1 MKNYLFSYIAV
12 VFLAIMIVSCTK
24 NNKGNKLFIEK
35 KAKQTGILFNNRLT
49 ETDTLNYMNY
59 PYLYMGGGVAIG
71 DINNDNIPDIYFTGN
86 MVDDKLYLG
95 KGNMKFEDIT
105 DKAFKNLD
113 KRWHTGVTM
122 ADVNNDGY
130 LDIYVSVSGKNSP
143 RNNLLYINNK
153 DLTFTES
160 AKQYGLDDAGHS
172 TQGTFFDY
180 DKDGD
185 LDLYVANYPS
195 TKFLAPISYYKSKM
209 DSLTLKDSDRLY
221 KNNGD
226 NTFSDVTEETGI
238 LNFGLSLSVT
248 AADINNDGWTD
259 LYVSND
265 FAGPDY
271 LYINNQDGTFKNT
284 IKKSTNHTSYFGMGV
299 DIADFNNDGL
309 LDILQ
314 LDMTPEDNYR
324 SKANMASMS
333 TEKFWDGVQS
343 GFHHQYMINSIQ
355 LNRGNINDSI
365 PVFSEMSR
373 LAGISTTDWSWS
385 PLFVDLDNDG
395 LKDVFIANGTR
406 REINNKDYFIN
417 LGEGSMFSKD
427 SQLQS
432 SLNIPSEKIDN
443 YAFKNNG
450 DLTFSK
456 ANEDWGLSFY
466 GYSNGASYADLD
478 LDGDLDLVI
487 SNIDSTA
494 AIFENRGAD
503 FHKKGY
509 LRFSF
514 KGSKKNPFGIGVKVK
529 IENKNTQQFQELTT
543 TRGFQSSSE
552 PKLHFG
558 LDTIKS
564 ISKVTITWPD
574 GKIEELV
581 DVKGNQ
587 EMSISYANA
596 GINSIQPE
604 SNKNSLF
611 TEVTKFSN
619 INYRHIENEFDDF
632 EYEVLLPHKTSN
644 FGPALAVAD
653 VNSDGLDDFFI
664 GGAANQS
671 GMLYLQNIDGT
682 FNPVKNQPWSTHKS
696 SEDMNAVFFDADAD
710 GDQDLYIVSG
720 GNEFLPD
727 AKELQDRIYINNG
740 KGKFSFSSK
749 ALPPVNQSGSCVKPF
764 DYDND
769 GDLDLF
775 VGGRLIPRKYPYP
788 ADSFILRNDSKNG
801 NVKFSD
807 VTSEIAPALKELGLV
822 TDAVWND
829 FDSDGD
835 VDVIVVGEWMP
846 ITIIENNNGTFT
858 KIENDSFKNTTG
870 WWSSIEAKDMD
881 NDGDEDFIVGNL
893 GLNYKYK
900 ADLDRTFDVFVSDY
914 DKNGSQD
921 IILGYY
927 NDSIQYP
934 VRGRQCSSQQIPNIK
949 RKYQDYNSFA
959 SATLEEIYTST
970 ALENSLHY
978 SAQTFASAYIENL
991 GNGKFKLTQLP
1002 NLTQLSS
1009 INTMVIKDF
1018 NNDNIQDVLIAGNL
1032 FAAEIETPRNDA
1044 SMGLLLLGKGN
1055 GTFTEVSTQK
1065 SEFFASKDAKNM
1077 ALIKTVKGF
1086 SVLIANNNDKL
1097 QLFSLNKSIQN

>member
-1 MKNYLFSYIAV
+1 MKNYSFS
-12 VFLAIMIVSCTK
+12 FLIIIFLVLILVSCSVG
-24 NNKGNKLFIEK
+24 NKEKKLFIGK
-35 KAKQTGILFNNRLT
+35 KPEQTNISFNNKLT

-105 DKAFKNLD
+105 DKAFNNLD

-122 ADVNNDGY
+122 ADVNNDGF
-130 LDIYVSVSGKNSP
+130 LDLYVSVSGKNAP
-143 RNNLLYINNK
+143 RNNLLYINNQ

-160 AKQYGLDDAGHS
+160 AKEYGIDDPGHS

-185 LDLYVANYPS
+185 LDLYIANYPS

-221 KNNGD
+221 RNNGD
-226 NTFSDVTEETGI
+226 NTFSDVTVEAGI

-248 AADINNDGWTD
+248 ASDINNDGWTD

-271 LYINNQDGTFKNT
+271 LYMNNKDGTFRNT
-284 IKKSTNHTSYFGMGV
+284 LKESTNHTSYFGMGV

-355 LNRGNINDSI
+355 LNRGNTNGNT

-373 LAGISTTDWSWS
+373 LAGVSTTDWSWS

-395 LKDVFIANGTR
+395 WKDIFIANGTR

-417 LGEGSMFSKD
+417 LGQGSAFSND

-456 ANEDWGLSFY
+456 TNDDWGLSFY

-494 AIFENRGAD
+494 VIFENRGVD
-503 FHKKGY
+503 FHKNSY
-509 LRFSF
+509 IRFSF
-514 KGSKKNPFGIGVKVK
+514 KGSEKNPFGIGVKVK
-529 IENKNTQQFQELTT
+529 IESNDQQQFQELTT

-558 LDTIKS
+558 VNDLKTIDK
-564 ISKVTITWPD
+564 IMITWPD
-574 GKIEELV
+574 DKVEELSNI
-581 DVKGNQ
+581 KTNQ
-587 EMSISYANA
+587 EIRVDYANA
-596 GINSIQPE
+596 KLSDNKPE
-604 SNKNSLF
+604 IKEKIFF
-611 TEVTKFSN
+611 TDITKPSEV
-619 INYRHIENEFDDF
+619 NYKHIENDYNDF
-632 EYEVLLPHKTSN
+632 EFETLLPHKTSN
-644 FGPALAVAD
+644 FGPGLAVAD
-653 VNSDGLDDFFI
+653 VNGDGLDDFFI

-671 GMLYLQNIDGT
+671 GKLYLQNVDGT
-682 FNPVKNQPWSTHKS
+682 FMPARNQPWAAHKN

-720 GNEFLPD
+720 GNEFLPNS
-727 AKELQDRIYINNG
+727 KELQDRIYINNG
-740 KGKFSFSSK
+740 KGMFSFSSK
-749 ALPPVNQSGSCVKPF
+749 GLPIVNQSGSCVKPF
-764 DYDND
+764 DYDKD

-788 ADSFILRNDSKNG
+788 ADSYILRNDSKNG
-801 NVKFSD
+801 KIKFTD
-807 VTSEIAPALKELGLV
+807 VTSTIAPSLKEFGLV

-829 FDSDGD
+829 YDQDGD
-835 VDVIVVGEWMP
+835 IDLMIVGEWMP
-846 ITIIENNNGTFT
+846 ITIIENSNGTFT
-858 KIENDSFKNTTG
+858 KLENDSFKNTTG
-870 WWSSIEAKDMD
+870 WWSSIIAKDMD
-881 NDGDEDFIVGNL
+881 NDGDDDFIAGNL

-900 ADLDRTFDVFVSDY
+900 AQLNKTFDVFVSDY
-914 DKNGSQD
+914 DKNGIQD

-934 VRGRQCSSQQIPNIK
+934 VRGRQCSSEQIPNIK
-949 RKYQDYNSFA
+949 RKYIDYNSFA
-959 SATLEEIYTST
+959 RATLEDIYTSA

-978 SAQTFASAYIENL
+978 SAQIFASSYIENL
-991 GNGKFKLTQLP
+991 GNGKFQLSQLP
-1002 NLTQLSS
+1002 NFAQLSS
-1009 INTMVIKDF
+1009 INTIIAKDF
-1018 NNDNIQDVLIAGNL
+1018 NNDNIQDLLVAGNL
-1032 FAAEIETPRNDA
+1032 FASEIETPRNDA

-1055 GTFTEVSTQK
+1055 G
-1065 SEFFASKDAKNM
+1065 EFFEVPTQQSKFIASKDVKNM
-1077 ALIKTVKGF
+1077 SLIKTTNGF
-1086 SVLIANNNDKL
+1086 SVLIANNNDGL
-1097 QLFSLNKSIQN
+1097 QIFKINTNIK

>member
-1 MKNYLFSYIAV
+1 MRIYPFL
-12 VFLAIMIVSCTK
+12 VFLALTIVSCTRNSK
-24 NNKGNKLFIEK
+24 EDKLFVK
-35 KAKQTGILFNNRLT
+35 KNPNQTNILFNNKLT

-105 DKAFKNLD
+105 NKAFKNLD

-122 ADVNNDGY
+122 ADVNNDGF
-130 LDIYVSVSGKNSP
+130 LDIYVSVSGKNAP
-143 RNNLLYINNK
+143 RNNLLYINNQNS
-153 DLTFTES
+153 TFTES
-160 AKQYGLDDAGHS
+160 AKKYGLDDTGHS

-195 TKFLAPISYYKSKM
+195 TKFLAPIAYYKSKM

-226 NTFSDVTEETGI
+226 NTFTDVTDEAGI

-271 LYINNQDGTFKNT
+271 MYINNQDGTFKNT
-284 IKKSTNHTSYFGMGV
+284 IQQSTNHTSYFGMGV

-355 LNRGNINDSI
+355 LNRGNSTDSI

-395 LKDVFIANGTR
+395 WKDVFIANGTR

-417 LGEGSMFSKD
+417 LGEGSMFNKD

-432 SLNIPSEKIDN
+432 SLNIPSQKIDN

-456 ANEDWGLSFY
+456 VNDDWGLSFY

-478 LDGDLDLVI
+478 GDGDLDLVI

-494 AIFENRGAD
+494 VVFENRGAD
-503 FHKKGY
+503 FHNRGY

-514 KGSKKNPFGIGVKVK
+514 KGSEKNPFGIGVKVK
-529 IENKNTQQFQELTT
+529 IESNDKIQVQELTT

-558 LDTIKS
+558 LDTIKN
-564 ISKVTITWPD
+564 IDKVIITWPD
-574 GKIEELV
+574 GKTEELINI
-581 DVKGNQ
+581 KGNQ
-587 EMSISYANA
+587 EINVDYANA
-596 GINSIQPE
+596 SLNKTQPE
-604 SNKNSLF
+604 INKNSFF
-611 TEVTKFSN
+611 TEVTKSSG
-619 INYRHIENEFDDF
+619 IKYTHVENAYNDF
-632 EYEVLLPHKTSN
+632 EHEILLPHKTSN
-644 FGPALAVAD
+644 FGPGLAIAD
-653 VNSDGLDDFFI
+653 VNNDGLDDFFV

-671 GMLYLQNIDGT
+671 GMLYIQNKDGT
-682 FNPVKNQPWSTHKS
+682 FIPTKTQPWSQHKN
-696 SEDMNAVFFDADAD
+696 SEDMNAVFFDADSD

-727 AKELQDRIYINNG
+727 SKKLQDRIYINNG
-740 KGKFSFSSK
+740 KGKFSYSSK
-749 ALPPVNQSGSCVKPF
+749 ALPTVNQSGSCVKPF

-788 ADSFILRNDSKNG
+788 ADSYILRNDSKNG
-801 NVKFSD
+801 NVKFAD
-807 VTSEIAPALKELGLV
+807 VTSEIAPTLKELGLV
-822 TDAVWND
+822 TDAVWSD
-829 FDSDGD
+829 YDKDGD
-835 VDVIVVGEWMP
+835 IDLVIVGEWMP

-858 KIENDSFKNTTG
+858 KIENESFKNTTG
-870 WWSSIEAKDMD
+870 WWSSIETKDMD
-881 NDGDEDFIVGNL
+881 NDGDDDFIVGNL

-900 ADLDRTFDVFVSDY
+900 ATLNKTFDVFVSDY

-949 RKYQDYNSFA
+949 RKYIDYNSFA
-959 SATLEEIYTST
+959 SATLEDIYTST

-978 SAQTFASAYIENL
+978 SAQTFASSYIENL
-991 GNGKFKLTQLP
+991 GNGKFQLTQLP
-1002 NLTQLSS
+1002 NLAQLSS
-1009 INTMVIKDF
+1009 INTMIIKDF
-1018 NNDNIQDVLIAGNL
+1018 NNDKIQDVLVAGNL
-1032 FAAEIETPRNDA
+1032 FASEIETPRNDA
-1044 SMGLLLLGKGN
+1044 SMGLLLLGKEN
-1055 GTFTEVSTQK
+1055 GGFTETPTQQSK
-1065 SEFFASKDAKNM
+1065 FFASKDVKDIVV
-1077 ALIKTVKGF
+1077 LKTTKGF
-1086 SVLIANNNDKL
+1086 SILVANNNDKL
-1097 QLFSLNKSIQN
+1097 QLYKFNTN